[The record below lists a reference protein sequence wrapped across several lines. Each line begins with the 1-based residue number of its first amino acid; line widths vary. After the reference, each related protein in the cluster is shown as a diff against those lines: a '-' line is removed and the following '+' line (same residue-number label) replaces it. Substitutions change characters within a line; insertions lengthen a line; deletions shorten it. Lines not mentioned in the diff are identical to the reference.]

1 MNRETKKAWLVLQ
14 DGTAFEGTRFGAEG
28 DALGELVFTTNMC
41 GYLETLT
48 DPSYWGQIVMQT
60 FPLIGNYGV
69 IEADFEGECCVRGY
83 VVRHWCPTPSNFRC
97 QYDLD
102 AFLKEKGVPGICGI
116 DTREVTRIIREKG
129 VTNAVITST
138 PPADL
143 RPLEEYRVENAVKAV
158 TRTVSVTLPAQG
170 EERHHVALMDYG
182 AKANIAREL
191 QKRGCRVTILPAD
204 TSAEEILALGAE
216 MHQRVSRFVT
226 RMEDINTKLQAT
238 RKSYDDAMTSL
249 TGNVGI
255 IKSAVKLE
263 EMQIK
268 HARSLA
274 GALNDTAP
282 LLTQENNTQK
292 PENL

>member
-1 MNRETKKAWLVLQ
+1 
-14 DGTAFEGTRFGAEG
+14 
-28 DALGELVFTTNMC
+28 
-41 GYLETLT
+41 
-48 DPSYWGQIVMQT
+48 
-60 FPLIGNYGV
+60 
-69 IEADFEGECCVRGY
+69 
-83 VVRHWCPTPSNFRC
+83 
-97 QYDLD
+97 
-102 AFLKEKGVPGICGI
+102 
-116 DTREVTRIIREKG
+116 
-129 VTNAVITST
+129 
-138 PPADL
+138 
-143 RPLEEYRVENAVKAV
+143 
-158 TRTVSVTLPAQG
+158 
-170 EERHHVALMDYG
+170 MD
-182 AKANIAREL
+182 K
-191 QKRGCRVTILPAD
+191 
-204 TSAEEILALGAE
+204 ILALGAE